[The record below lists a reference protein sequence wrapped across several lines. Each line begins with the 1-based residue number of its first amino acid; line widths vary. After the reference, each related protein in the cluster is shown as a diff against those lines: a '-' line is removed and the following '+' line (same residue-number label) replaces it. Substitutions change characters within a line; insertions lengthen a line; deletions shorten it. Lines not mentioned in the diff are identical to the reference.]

1 LRRFVALRLLP
12 GETQAPL
19 VKPHEDCNRGRRM
32 APAAFAV
39 AESDPLGLSVGFEPD
54 CPAQAMTAVDI
65 VLAHG
70 TARTTGQ

>member
-1 LRRFVALRLLP
+1 
-12 GETQAPL
+12 
-19 VKPHEDCNRGRRM
+19 M